1 MERKRK
7 KRIYLFCCIL
17 LTFLIIFSFL
27 KKISNINT
35 TIIDNN
41 INTKENVII
50 ENEIQEE
57 IIELEKITVYTT
69 TAVHIRAAASLD
81 SQIISTIGIN
91 TELIKIGEEGDWSKI
106 IWENQERYI
115 FSKYLSLEKTIIKK
129 QKPEKQQTV
138 TFKNTYQEYA
148 YSLFSQYGWSN
159 NDFQCLV
166 KLWEKESKWNPNARN
181 KSSRAYGIPQALP
194 GSKMASEGA
203 DWQTNYKTQ
212 IRWGLKYIKQ
222 RYGTPTA
229 AWNSFLK
236 KGWY

>member
-17 LTFLIIFSFL
+17 LTFLIIFSFI
-27 KKISNINT
+27 KKLSNINT
-35 TIIDNN
+35 INNNDID
-41 INTKENVII
+41 TKENIII
-50 ENEIQEE
+50 ENEVQEE
-57 IIELEKITVYTT
+57 KIEPEKITVYTT

-81 SQIISTIGIN
+81 SQIISTIDIN

-115 FSKYLSLEKTIIKK
+115 FSKYISTEKTIIKK
-129 QKPEKQQTV
+129 QEKKTKSAV
-138 TFKNTYQEYA
+138 TPKNVYQEYA
-148 YSLFSQYGWSN
+148 YSLFTQYGWSN

-166 KLWEKESKWNPNARN
+166 KLWEKESKWNPKAKN
-181 KSSRAYGIPQALP
+181 KKSGAYGIPQALP
-194 GSKMASEGA
+194 GSKMASEGS

>member
-17 LTFLIIFSFL
+17 LTFLIIFSFF
-27 KKISNINT
+27 KKISSPKT
-35 TIIDNN
+35 TIINN
-41 INTKENVII
+41 DINVEENITI

-57 IIELEKITVYTT
+57 IIEPEKITVYTT
-69 TAVHIRAAASLD
+69 TTVHIRAAASLD
-81 SQIISTIGIN
+81 SQIISTIDTN

-115 FSKYLSLEKTIIKK
+115 FSKYISTEKTIIKK
-129 QKPEKQQTV
+129 QEKTKSAAML
-138 TFKNTYQEYA
+138 KNIYQEYA
-148 YSLFSQYGWSN
+148 YSLFTQYGWSN

-166 KLWEKESKWNPNARN
+166 KLWEKESKWNPEAKN
-181 KSSRAYGIPQALP
+181 KKSGAYGIPQALP
-194 GSKMASEGA
+194 GSKMASEGS

>member
-17 LTFLIIFSFL
+17 LTFLIIFSFF
-27 KKISNINT
+27 KKTSSPKI
-35 TIIDNN
+35 TIINN
-41 INTKENVII
+41 DINIEENITI
-50 ENEIQEE
+50 ENESQEE
-57 IIELEKITVYTT
+57 IIEPEKITVYTT
-69 TAVHIRAAASLD
+69 TTVHIRAAAALD

-91 TELIKIGEEGDWSKI
+91 TELIKIGEESNWSKI
-106 IWENQERYI
+106 IWEDQERYI
-115 FSKYLSLEKTIIKK
+115 FSKYISTEKTIIKK
-129 QKPEKQQTV
+129 QEKKTQSAAMP
-138 TFKNTYQEYA
+138 KNVYQEYA
-148 YSLFSQYGWSN
+148 YSLFTQYGWSN

-166 KLWEKESKWNPNARN
+166 KLWEKESKWNPNAKN
-181 KSSRAYGIPQALP
+181 KSSGAYGIPQALP
-194 GSKMASEGA
+194 GSKMASEGM

>member
-27 KKISNINT
+27 KKISSPKT
-35 TIIDNN
+35 TIINN
-41 INTKENVII
+41 DISMEENITI

-57 IIELEKITVYTT
+57 KIELEKITVYTT
-69 TAVHIRAAASLD
+69 TTVHIRAVAALD
-81 SQIISTIGIN
+81 SQIISTIGVN

-106 IWENQERYI
+106 IWEDQERYI
-115 FSKYLSLEKTIIKK
+115 FSKYVSTEKTIIKK
-129 QKPEKQQTV
+129 QEKIQSAAIP
-138 TFKNTYQEYA
+138 KNVYQEYA
-148 YSLFSQYGWSN
+148 YSLFTQYGWSD

-166 KLWEKESKWNPNARN
+166 KLWEKESKWNPNAKN
-181 KSSRAYGIPQALP
+181 KSSGAYGIPQALP
-194 GSKMASEGA
+194 GSKMVSEGA
-203 DWQTNYKTQ
+203 DWRTNYKTQ

>member
-17 LTFLIIFSFL
+17 LTFLIIFSFI
-27 KKISNINT
+27 KKLSNINT
-35 TIIDNN
+35 INNNDID
-41 INTKENVII
+41 TKENIII
-50 ENEIQEE
+50 ENEVQEE
-57 IIELEKITVYTT
+57 KIEPEKITVYTT

-91 TELIKIGEEGDWSKI
+91 TELIKIGEEGNWSKI

-115 FSKYLSLEKTIIKK
+115 FSKYISTEKTIIKK
-129 QKPEKQQTV
+129 QEKKTKSAV
-138 TFKNTYQEYA
+138 TPKNVYQEYA
-148 YSLFSQYGWSN
+148 YSLFTQYGWSN

-166 KLWEKESKWNPNARN
+166 KLWEKESKWNPNAKN
-181 KSSRAYGIPQALP
+181 KNSGAYGIPQALP

-203 DWQTNYKTQ
+203 DWRTNYKTQ

>member
-41 INTKENVII
+41 INTKENIII

-57 IIELEKITVYTT
+57 IIEPEKITVYATT
-69 TAVHIRAAASLD
+69 TVHIRAAASLE

-91 TELIKIGEEGDWSKI
+91 TELIKVGEEGDWSKI

-115 FSKYLSLEKTIIKK
+115 FSKYISTEKTIIKK
-129 QKPEKQQTV
+129 QEKKTKSAV
-138 TFKNTYQEYA
+138 TPKNVYQEYA
-148 YSLFSQYGWSN
+148 YSLFTQYGWSN

-181 KSSRAYGIPQALP
+181 KSSGAYGIPQALP

-212 IRWGLKYIKQ
+212 IKWGLKYIKQ

>member
-41 INTKENVII
+41 INTKENIII

-57 IIELEKITVYTT
+57 IIEPEKITVYTT
-69 TAVHIRAAASLD
+69 TTVHIRAAASLE

-91 TELIKIGEEGDWSKI
+91 TKLIKIGEEGDWSKI

-115 FSKYLSLEKTIIKK
+115 FSKYISTEKTIIKK
-129 QKPEKQQTV
+129 QEKKTQSAGTP
-138 TFKNTYQEYA
+138 KNVYQEYA
-148 YSLFSQYGWSN
+148 YSLFTQYGWSN

-181 KSSRAYGIPQALP
+181 KNSGAYGIPQALP